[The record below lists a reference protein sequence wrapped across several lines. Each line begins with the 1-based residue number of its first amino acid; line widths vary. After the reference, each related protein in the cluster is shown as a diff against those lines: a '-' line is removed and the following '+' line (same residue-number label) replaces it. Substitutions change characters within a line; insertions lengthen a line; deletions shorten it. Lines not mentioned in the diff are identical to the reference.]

1 MAADSRDAFV
11 LGPGR
16 APTPFTA
23 GQIRDATTVGKSI
36 RRRVDSEDAESFLL
50 ISTYLE
56 CDADGATLERSR
68 LTLDGEPLGEPQV
81 FTTTW
86 LDLQR
91 HASFPAADTTIE
103 SMDVD
108 GWREMMDVNALG
120 FALACKHAI
129 PHMRAAGGG
138 SIVNISSQ
146 QAIVG
151 ANIGSAYAASK
162 AAIIAITR
170 MVATQCGRDGIR
182 CNAVAPGLIGSTR
195 IRHNTGL
202 MEAVLPHVL
211 LGRVGEPEDV
221 ADLICYLASGE
232 AAYITGQLYNVD
244 GGYLAHMPAPG

>member
-36 RRRVDSEDAESFLL
+36 TRRVDSEDAESFLL

-103 SMDVD
+103 PE
-108 GWREMMDVNALG
+108 RIRT
-120 FALACKHAI
+120 AI
-129 PHMRAAGGG
+129 GDLDCLRYT
-138 SIVNISSQ
+138 V
-146 QAIVG
+146 
-151 ANIGSAYAASK
+151 
-162 AAIIAITR
+162 
-170 MVATQCGRDGIR
+170 RDG
-182 CNAVAPGLIGSTR
+182 AADEVFWFATSLPGMPIQQETR
-195 IRHNTGL
+195 TD
-202 MEAVLPHVL
+202 
-211 LGRVGEPEDV
+211 GRVV
-221 ADLICYLASGE
+221 TTVSL
-232 AAYITGQLYNVD
+232 VD
-244 GGYLAHMPAPG
+244 YMLTQPRS